1 MKFKQVSELLR
12 TFIVSDFKSRHR
24 GSALGF
30 LWLLLTPCFLLL
42 IYTFVFGVVFD
53 RSFGKSDT
61 SSMFDYAVGLF
72 VGISIFQIYANAISV
87 SPQSI
92 ISRPNF
98 IKKIQFPLHIL
109 PISSVCSGI
118 IITALNL
125 LVCIILSIYSSN
137 TITWSILL
145 LIPILIIS
153 FCYATA
159 IALFLSALSVYLRD
173 VIQLSSFCNLA
184 LMFSSGI
191 RYLPEEIPAPC
202 YDILKFKP
210 LVHLVDISR
219 RIILWNEPINPMLI
233 VYLFITSILAL
244 TFSYKCF
251 NYMKTSFSD
260 AI

>member
-1 MKFKQVSELLR
+1 MKLKQVIELLR
-12 TFIVSDFKSRHR
+12 TFIVSEFKSKHR

-30 LWLLLTPCFLLL
+30 LWLLLTPCFLLI

-53 RSFGKSDT
+53 RSFEKSDN
-61 SSMFDYAVGLF
+61 SSIFDYAVGLF
-72 VGISIFQIYANAISV
+72 VGISIFQIFANAISGA
-87 SPQSI
+87 PQSI

-109 PISSVCSGI
+109 PISSVFSGVI
-118 IITALNL
+118 IAALNL
-125 LVCIILSIYSSN
+125 VICIVLSIYSSN
-137 TITWSILL
+137 TITWSSLI

-153 FCYATA
+153 SCYAIA

-191 RYLPEEIPAPC
+191 FYLPEEIPAPY
-202 YDILKFKP
+202 YDILKFNP
-210 LVHLVDISR
+210 LVHLVDVSR
-219 RIILWNEPINPMLI
+219 RIILWNEPINLMLI
-233 VYLFITSILAL
+233 FYLFILGVLAL
-244 TFSYKCF
+244 IISYKCF